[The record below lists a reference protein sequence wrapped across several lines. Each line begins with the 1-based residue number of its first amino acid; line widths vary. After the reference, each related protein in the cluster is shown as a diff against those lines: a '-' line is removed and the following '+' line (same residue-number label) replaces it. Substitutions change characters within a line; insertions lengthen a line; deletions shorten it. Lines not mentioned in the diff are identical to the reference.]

1 MSAHRGGAALAV
13 ILAVLLGWGGGV
25 LAWDDGWGVVRGDA
39 VRVALDY
46 DGAREWY
53 ESHAVG
59 RTLAENGWSTCDPAY
74 DEWDDDPSLGGE
86 DVWRTAWREAVTGW
100 DASADEAAHVAVDPV
115 SATCAPAECHEWQVL
130 PAGLLYRSYL
140 AGEKEPRIAWTRLHD
155 RNRGWIWEV
164 ALGGRVGLLRHGT
177 RGAAGA
183 EGWQVDLEGAALPR
197 VDPEEESH
205 VLEAT
210 DYRFGLLWTRR
221 RGPTAIKAGYYHIS
235 SHLGDEFVINNPG
248 FVRLNYVR
256 DSLIFGV
263 MHDVTEG
270 VQAYGEIGYALSV
283 EGGAE
288 PLELQFGT
296 QYAPT
301 WDTGRRGAPFAAVN
315 VHLREEVNFG
325 GGLNVEGGWAWY
337 GADSGHLL
345 RVGLQYY
352 TGKSIQYSLLDR
364 DEQLFGIGIWFDY

>member
-1 MSAHRGGAALAV
+1 LSAHRAGAASGV
-13 ILAVLLGWGGGV
+13 VLAVLLGWGGGAPASDYWGAV
-25 LAWDDGWGVVRGDA
+25 RDDS
-39 VRVALDY
+39 VRVALD
-46 DGAREWY
+46 DDAREWY
-53 ESHAVG
+53 QSHTGDSTPAG
-59 RTLAENGWSTCDPAY
+59 DDWSTFDRPHH
-74 DEWDDDPSLGGE
+74 EWDDDPTFNGE
-86 DVWRTAWREAVTGW
+86 ELWRTAWRQAVTGW
-100 DASADEAAHVAVDPV
+100 DPSADDDPAHVALDPV
-115 SATCAPAECHEWQVL
+115 SATCAPAGCHEWQVL

-140 AGEKEPRIAWTRLHD
+140 AGEKEPRIAWTRLRD

-210 DYRFGLLWTRR
+210 DYRFGMLWTRR

-235 SHLGDEFVINNPG
+235 SHLGDEFVISNPG
-248 FVRLNYVR
+248 FDRLNYVR

-263 MHDVTEG
+263 MHDVSEG

-288 PLELQFGT
+288 PLELQ
-296 QYAPT
+296 
-301 WDTGRRGAPFAAVN
+301 
-315 VHLREEVNFG
+315 FG

-352 TGKSIQYSLLDR
+352 TGKSIQYSLLDV